1 MPADEMSVLSC
12 VMNKKEK
19 WQMELTDVMLK
30 RRSIRQYTE
39 EAIPQDKL
47 EKILKAGL
55 IAPTSMNRK
64 PCEMIVVRDKATLV
78 QLSQTKSAGANML
91 AECNAAIVV
100 IADSHKA
107 DTWIE
112 DSSIALAYMSL
123 MAIDAGVGNCWCQIH
138 LRKTSEGQD
147 AESVVRH
154 LLKLADEYR
163 IVGILALGM
172 AKTDLPS
179 HTWDEADMTKVHGWQ
194 AE

>member
-1 MPADEMSVLSC
+1 
-12 VMNKKEK
+12 
-19 WQMELTDVMLK
+19 MELTDVMLK
-30 RRSIRQYTE
+30 RRSIRQYME
-39 EAIPQDKL
+39 DAIPEDKL

-64 PCEMIVVRDKATLV
+64 PCELIVVKEKDMLG

-91 AECNAAIVV
+91 TECGAAIIV

-123 MAIDAGVGNCWCQIH
+123 AATDAGVGNCWCQIH
-138 LRKTSEGQD
+138 LRTNAEGHD
-147 AESVVRH
+147 AEDVVREI
-154 LLKLADEYR
+154 LNIEDKYR

-172 AKTDLPS
+172 AKADLPP
-179 HTWDEADMTKVHGWQ
+179 HTWDEADMTKVHGWK